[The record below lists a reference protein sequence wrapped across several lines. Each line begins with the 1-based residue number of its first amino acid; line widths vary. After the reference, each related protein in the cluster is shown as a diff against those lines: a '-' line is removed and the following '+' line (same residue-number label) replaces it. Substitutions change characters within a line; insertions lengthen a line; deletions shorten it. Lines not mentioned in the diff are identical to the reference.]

1 MPGTNAYKEHLLYD
15 ENERSAKNID
25 IGSDS
30 CQLFH
35 PYKHFMDP
43 RHPRKHFMDPRHL
56 FDQRQTFMNLH
67 HPRTHA
73 PMLPTP
79 PTLFSRLKHRTQ

>member
-1 MPGTNAYKEHLLYD
+1 MSGTNAYKEHLLYD

-35 PYKHFMDP
+35 PYKHFMG
-43 RHPRKHFMDPRHL
+43 PRHL
-56 FDQRQTFMNLH
+56 FDQSQTFMNLRQ
-67 HPRTHA
+67 PRTHA

>member
-1 MPGTNAYKEHLLYD
+1 MPGTNVYKEHLLYD

-25 IGSDS
+25 IGSGS

-35 PYKHFMDP
+35 PYKHCMDP
-43 RHPRKHFMDPRHL
+43 CHPRKHFMDPRHL
-56 FDQRQTFMNLH
+56 FDQRQTFMNLR

-79 PTLFSRLKHRTQ
+79 PTLFSRLKHRT